1 MKTNPI
7 IAIVGRPNVG
17 KSTFF
22 NRVLKSRKAIVHSQE
37 GITRDRIY
45 GDVEWTGFNL
55 TFVDTGGYIPDDADI
70 FNAAVREQAVL
81 AMREAD
87 LILFMVDGR
96 VSPTPSDHA
105 LAQLV
110 REAGKPFVLVVNK
123 CDSMKMDDQIF
134 LYHELGLEPVLPIS
148 ALNGR
153 LTGDLLDAIVEKLE
167 LQRELP
173 EELTTEE
180 MSLAIVGMPNVGKSS
195 LTNALLRKDQTIV
208 TPVAGTTRDSIDTHL
223 RWYGKDVILIDTAG
237 LRKQSKV
244 TDNIEYYSS
253 VRTHKAIARADV
265 VLVLIDAVKGF
276 TKQDKTILEQ
286 VIQKGKGLVIIVNK
300 WDLVTKDANTMQDFM
315 EEMVDQFRS
324 LSHYPV
330 LFISALTKQRVSK
343 VLDVAWN
350 VHQARQQ
357 RISTSELNEW
367 LRKATAN
374 MPPPAIKGKMIRIKY
389 ITQVNQA
396 PVIFALY
403 ANFPGLIP
411 VSYQRYLENQ
421 LRQSFK
427 LEGVPVKLSFRKK

>member
-22 NRVLKSRKAIVHSQE
+22 NRVLKRRKAIVHSQE

-45 GDVEWTGFNL
+45 GDVEWTGFDL

-96 VSPTPSDHA
+96 VAPTPSDHA

-123 CDSMKMDDQIF
+123 CDSLKMDEQIF

-167 LQRELP
+167 LKREP
-173 EELTTEE
+173 PAESNAEE

-195 LTNALLRKDQTIV
+195 LTNALLQKDQTIV
-208 TPVAGTTRDSIDTHL
+208 TPIAGTTRDSIDTHL

-237 LRKQSKV
+237 LRKQSKI
-244 TDNIEYYSS
+244 TDNIEYYSN
-253 VRTHKAIARADV
+253 VRTHKTIARADV

-300 WDLVTKDANTMQDFM
+300 WDLLKKDANTMQDFL

-357 RISTSELNEW
+357 RIPTKALNEW
-367 LRKATAN
+367 LQKVTAN
-374 MPPPAIKGKMIRIKY
+374 MPPPAIRGKMIKIKY

-396 PVIFALY
+396 PIIFALY

-411 VSYQRYLENQ
+411 VAYQRYLENQ